1 MKEVVTRCLSGGGGG
16 VASQERLNRPKRV
29 RPYITY
35 FSQRLQ

>member
-1 MKEVVTRCLSGGGGG
+1 MKEVVTRCLSGGGG
-16 VASQERLNRPKRV
+16 VASKVRLKRPQRV